1 MQNELLSG
9 RYYLPSDALARRR
22 VESTLALK
30 LESRGYQEIL
40 LPVLVGMGLGN
51 LDGDPEYQRTS
62 YAVLT
67 REGNLMTLRSD
78 FTMPVAALAA
88 RHLLPSE
95 EPVRLY
101 YSGSVF
107 RAQKPGSGKQEE
119 WRQVGAELIGT
130 ASTRDA
136 DVELLAMAAEG
147 LLSLGLRDFCIGLS
161 DAGLLSAIL
170 DAAGASGEGRRIIW
184 EALAA
189 RDYVAYGQ
197 LVQDLGTAGGAAA
210 DATADTAS
218 ARRLLG
224 SLPGKVGGVE
234 VLSDLEGA
242 GLASAAAGLASA
254 LKALADRGL
263 ETYFKLDLG
272 IAREF
277 QYYTGIVFEG
287 YAVGSADA
295 VIGGGRYDGLLERFG
310 RSAPAAGFAIDVDS
324 VVAAAS
330 MVSNSTNKE
339 ASL

>member
-22 VESTLALK
+22 VEGTLALT
-30 LESRGYQEIL
+30 LESRGYKEII

-51 LDGDPEYQRTS
+51 LDGDPECQRTS

-67 REGNLMTLRSD
+67 REGNLLTLRSD
-78 FTMPVAALAA
+78 FTMPVAALAS

-130 ASTRDA
+130 ANTRDA

-147 LLSLGLRDFCIGLS
+147 LLSLGLRGFCIGLS

-170 DAAGASGEGRRIIW
+170 DAAGARGEVRRRMW
-184 EALAA
+184 EALAT

-197 LVQDLGTAGGAAA
+197 LVQSLDESGSAARSRDLLM
-210 DATADTAS
+210 
-218 ARRLLG
+218 RL
-224 SLPGKVGGVE
+224 PNMRGGVE
-234 VLSDLEGA
+234 MLSELEGA
-242 GLASAAAGLASA
+242 GVAPAAAGVTSVLR
-254 LKALADRGL
+254 ALAERGL
-263 ETYFKLDLG
+263 ERYFKLDLG

-295 VIGGGRYDGLLERFG
+295 VIGGGRYDSLLEQFG
-310 RSAPAAGFAIDVDS
+310 QSAPAAGFAIDVDS
-324 VVAAAS
+324 VVAAGS
-330 MVSNSTNKE
+330 MVSSSTHKE